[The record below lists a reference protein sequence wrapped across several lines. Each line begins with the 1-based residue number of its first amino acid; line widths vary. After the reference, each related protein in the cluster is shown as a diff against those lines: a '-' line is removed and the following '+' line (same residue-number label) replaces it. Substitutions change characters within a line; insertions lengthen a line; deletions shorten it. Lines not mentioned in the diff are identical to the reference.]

1 MVSVVLLAA
10 FAAVALAGGSLRITE
25 ESALLT
31 EEEVAMINSLAGTWR
46 ADYNLVKGMTKEE
59 ARARTKTILRPSTY
73 PKADWGA
80 LLENFQ
86 APNGFD
92 TRDWW
97 PNCVNYIREQQGCG
111 SCWAFGASEALSD
124 RYCIRGSPVLLSPQY
139 QISCDSGNGG
149 CQGGYI
155 DAAWRFLESTGIPS
169 DYCVS
174 YKSGAGG
181 DSGTC
186 PSTCDDGSYI
196 NLYRATNVRSF
207 TDPASIQIELF
218 TNGPIEVGFW
228 VYEDFMAYAGGIYQH
243 TYGSFLGGHAV
254 KLVGWGEENGLNY
267 WICANSWGTG
277 FGEGGYFRIAWGT
290 ADIEAFGTAGVP
302 AI

>member
-1 MVSVVLLAA
+1 MFKIVLIVA
-10 FAAVALAGGSLRITE
+10 FASIALAGGSLRIPE
-25 ESALLT
+25 ESVLLT
-31 EEEVAMINSLAGTWR
+31 EEEVNKINTIAGTWR

-59 ARARTKTILRPSTY
+59 ARAKATTILRPSPY

-92 TRDWW
+92 TREQW

-124 RYCIRGSPVLLSPQY
+124 RYCIRGNKVLLSPQY
-139 QISCDSGNGG
+139 LVSCDSGNGG
-149 CQGGYI
+149 CKGGYI
-155 DAAWRFLESTGIPS
+155 DEAWRFLESSGIPS
-169 DYCVS
+169 DNCVS
-174 YKSGAGG
+174 YKSGGG

-186 PSTCDDGSYI
+186 PSTCDDGSNIY
-196 NLYRATNVRSF
+196 LYKATNTRSF

-218 TNGPIEVGFW
+218 INGPIEVGFW
-228 VYEDFMAYAGGIYQH
+228 VYEDFTAYAGGVYQH

-254 KLVGWGEENGLNY
+254 KLVGWGQENGINY
-267 WICANSWGTG
+267 WICANSWGNNW
-277 FGEGGYFRIAWGT
+277 GEDGYFRIAWGQV
-290 ADIEAFGTAGVP
+290 DIEAFGTAGVP
-302 AI
+302 AS